1 MSLTVLLKRLA
12 RAEFSLEDEE
22 EEVEEDEDDDD
33 DTGESTDKAVLA
45 EVPASCSSSTAAR
58 FLPRPLACLDA
69 AVVAFLLLDM
79 GLRNQPIRYSFIKA
93 WRAKRYKPWPT
104 VGFPR

>member
-1 MSLTVLLKRLA
+1 MEQVRCFEMSLTVLLKRLA

-22 EEVEEDEDDDD
+22 EEDEKDEDEDEDDDA
-33 DTGESTDKAVLA
+33 GESTDKAVLA

-79 GLRNQPIRYSFIKA
+79 GQN
-93 WRAKRYKPWPT
+93 
-104 VGFPR
+104 

>member
-1 MSLTVLLKRLA
+1 MSSCVMEQVRCFEMSLTVLLKRLA

-22 EEVEEDEDDDD
+22 EEDEEDEDEDDDA
-33 DTGESTDKAVLA
+33 GESTDKAVLA

-79 GLRNQPIRYSFIKA
+79 GQN
-93 WRAKRYKPWPT
+93 
-104 VGFPR
+104 

>member
-1 MSLTVLLKRLA
+1 MGQTRSLDMSDAMLLRRLFCA
-12 RAEFSLEDEE
+12 AKSLLPDEE
-22 EEVEEDEDDDD
+22 EEEEEEEKEEDVDDDG
-33 DTGESTDKAVLA
+33 GESTDKAVLA

-79 GLRNQPIRYSFIKA
+79 GQN
-93 WRAKRYKPWPT
+93 
-104 VGFPR
+104 